1 MATFE
6 KSLTRNKLL
15 DKYEAKIAELEKTV
29 DYLKTWVEKFT
40 NRIKE
45 MKKFLTEK
53 NLLHEFLNL
62 TRKPEQET
70 MQERI
75 DRKNAETRARN
86 EQADRAGRRKRGI
99 YEHNI

>member
-1 MATFE
+1 M
-6 KSLTRNKLL
+6 
-15 DKYEAKIAELEKTV
+15 
-29 DYLKTWVEKFT
+29 DYLKTRVEKFT

-62 TRKPEQET
+62 MRKPEQET
-70 MQERI
+70 MQDRI
-75 DRKNAETRARN
+75 DRKNAEARAKN
-86 EQADRAGRRKRGI
+86 EQTDRDGRRKSGI

>member
-1 MATFE
+1 M
-6 KSLTRNKLL
+6 
-15 DKYEAKIAELEKTV
+15 
-29 DYLKTWVEKFT
+29 DYLKTRVEKFT

-70 MQERI
+70 MQDRI
-75 DRKNAETRARN
+75 DRKNAEARAKN
-86 EQADRAGRRKRGI
+86 EQTDQDGRRKSGI

>member
-1 MATFE
+1 M
-6 KSLTRNKLL
+6 
-15 DKYEAKIAELEKTV
+15 
-29 DYLKTWVEKFT
+29 DYLKTRVEKFT

-53 NLLHEFLNL
+53 DLLHEFLNL

-75 DRKNAETRARN
+75 DRKNAEVRARN
-86 EQADRAGRRKRGI
+86 EQAYQNGRRKREI
-99 YEHNI
+99 YEQNI